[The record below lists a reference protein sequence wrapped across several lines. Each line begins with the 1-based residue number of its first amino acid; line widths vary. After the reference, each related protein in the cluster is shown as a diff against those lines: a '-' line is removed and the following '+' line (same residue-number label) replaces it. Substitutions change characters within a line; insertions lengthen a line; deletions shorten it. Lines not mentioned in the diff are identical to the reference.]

1 MARLVVAGEDVVVR
15 PTGLERLLG
24 LRQEVRIPLAAVND
38 VRIERDWWRALRGR
52 RRHGRSSPG
61 RYCLGEWQHT
71 QGRDYVAVRANS
83 PAVLVD
89 LRPSAPYARLAVSVP
104 DPEPVAEA
112 IRQRRDEH
120 ARNQPGAAPTA
131 QSPGQAP
138 PAQPHTRG
146 HRSGFP
152 GPTTGPVTST
162 KAGRSR
168 RSPTR

>member
-15 PTGLERLLG
+15 PTGRERLLA
-24 LRQEVRIPLAAVND
+24 LRQEVRVPLTAVKD
-38 VRIERDWWRALRGR
+38 VRIEQDWWRALHGR
-52 RRHGRSSPG
+52 RRHGRWSPG
-61 RYCLGEWQHT
+61 RYCLGEWQHA

-83 PAVLVD
+83 PVVLVD

-104 DPEPVAEA
+104 DPEPVAKA

-120 ARNQPGAAPTA
+120 PTNQPGAAPTA
-131 QSPGQAP
+131 ASPGQAP
-138 PAQPHTRG
+138 AKPHTPG

-152 GPTTGPVTST
+152 ALATGPVTST
-162 KAGRSR
+162 KAGRSS